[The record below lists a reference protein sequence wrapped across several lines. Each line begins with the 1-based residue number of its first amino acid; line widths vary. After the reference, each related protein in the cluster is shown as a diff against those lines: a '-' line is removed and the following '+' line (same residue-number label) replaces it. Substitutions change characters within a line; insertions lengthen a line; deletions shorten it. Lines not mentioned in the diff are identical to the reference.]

1 MSTTKASDGL
11 QVKTLAAGTA
21 MTFVVLL
28 GVVSLFSDTT
38 YEGAR
43 SLHGQFL
50 QILGS
55 SAMAV
60 GIAAGAGEFLGYA
73 VRLISGHLADRS
85 GRYWMIT
92 LLGYTI
98 NLLAIPAMALAGYWQ
113 IAIALLFLER
123 IGKGIRNPSRDAML
137 SYATSQVGR
146 GFGFGLHE
154 AMDQIGAILG
164 PLVVAGVLALR
175 IGTRTDMSAYQNAY
189 GLLLIPAL
197 LALVV
202 LVAARF
208 LFPRPADLESRTPQ
222 VSTKGYRRQ
231 YWLYLAAVGC
241 FAAGFADLALMAYHF
256 NAISMAPDQ
265 WIPIFYATAM
275 GVDALA
281 ALVLGRLYD
290 KLGFRV
296 LLGVFILAA
305 FFAPPVFLGSLPFAL
320 AGLALWGIGMGAQES
335 IMRAVVADLVP
346 RERRATGFGLFH
358 TGFGVAWFLGS
369 ALMGFLYDQS
379 VVYLVVFSVVIQLC
393 AIPVLLAAHQQA
405 TSEAAA

>member
-1 MSTTKASDGL
+1 MTGDDTRTRIFVAR
-11 QVKTLAAGTA
+11 TA
-21 MTFVVLL
+21 MSFVVLL
-28 GVVSLFSDTT
+28 GIVSLFSDTT

-50 QILGS
+50 KILGS
-55 SAMAV
+55 SAVAV
-60 GIAAGAGEFLGYA
+60 GIAAGAGEFLGYG
-73 VRLISGHLADRS
+73 VRLISGHIADRS
-85 GRYWMIT
+85 GRYWTIT
-92 LLGYTI
+92 LLGYAI

-123 IGKGIRNPSRDAML
+123 VGKGIRKPARDAML
-137 SYATSQVGR
+137 SYATSQMGR

-175 IGTRTDMSAYQNAY
+175 IGTRTDLAAYQNAY

-197 LALVV
+197 LTLAVAVV
-202 LVAARF
+202 ARF
-208 LFPRPADLESRTPQ
+208 LFPRPSDLESKTPS
-222 VSTKGYRRQ
+222 VGTKGYSRQ

-241 FAAGFADLALMAYHF
+241 FAAGFADFALMAYHF
-256 NAISMAPDQ
+256 KAISIAPDQ
-265 WIPIFYATAM
+265 WIPIFYAAAM

-281 ALVLGRLYD
+281 ALALGRLYD
-290 KLGFRV
+290 KIGFRV
-296 LLGVFILAA
+296 LLGVFVLAA
-305 FFAPPVFLGSLPFAL
+305 FFAPLVFLGSLPLAL

-369 ALMGFLYDQS
+369 ALMGFLYDRS
-379 VVYLVVFSVVIQLC
+379 IVYLVVFSVVVQLG
-393 AIPVLLAAHQQA
+393 AIPVLLAAHKQA
-405 TSEAAA
+405 TSEPAAG